1 MINRERLSWR
11 RDHLGESQADG
22 NLSLSLSPSTFRSRV
37 FLSDIRM
44 SSGMG
49 QFQRPGI
56 RMAYLDDG
64 RMLGE
69 VVGRGTTENW
79 DMDG

>member
-49 QFQRPGI
+49 QFQGP
-56 RMAYLDDG
+56 
-64 RMLGE
+64 
-69 VVGRGTTENW
+69 ENW